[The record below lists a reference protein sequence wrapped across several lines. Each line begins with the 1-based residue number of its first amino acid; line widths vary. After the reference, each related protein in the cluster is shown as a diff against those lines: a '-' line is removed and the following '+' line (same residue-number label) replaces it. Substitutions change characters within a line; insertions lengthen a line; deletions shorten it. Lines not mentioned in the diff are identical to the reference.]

1 MDVKLELAWARKY
14 QKAPKLDLSSF
25 GAPIDC
31 PKRQR
36 FDRARM
42 VKQSVPDEMSD
53 VKTIKF
59 AHAITI

>member
-1 MDVKLELAWARKY
+1 MLIELHIQAGSEGFRPAR
-14 QKAPKLDLSSF
+14 
-25 GAPIDC
+25 GAPMDC